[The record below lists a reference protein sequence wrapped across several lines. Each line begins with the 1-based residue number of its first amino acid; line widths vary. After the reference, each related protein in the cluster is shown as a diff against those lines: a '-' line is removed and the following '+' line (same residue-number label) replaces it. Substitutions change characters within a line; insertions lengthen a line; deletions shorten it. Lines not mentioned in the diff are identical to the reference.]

1 MDLVGPRY
9 IKDDGRFYALN
20 VIDLFS
26 HEVYTEAQRTKEDS
40 HVCQGLLRCWKTI
53 GIPDYL
59 QLDNALNFRGSNR
72 YPRSMGMVIRLCLS
86 YGVHPIFIPIGEP
99 WRNGVVE
106 RFNNTYDKRF
116 FRRQWFSSY
125 AVLKQQ
131 SRNFQRF
138 HNKHH
143 RYSCLKGKTPFEM
156 KQAEGFTPITVRP
169 GSKMPDLSFIPDGNI
184 SLVRFIRSNR
194 QLDIFGE
201 RFEVSKDLVYSYVRA
216 QIVTSLHA
224 VQLYLGNDIVDTFEY
239 RMPDDLLPAESTI
252 SLG

>member
-9 IKDDGRFYALN
+9 IKNDGRFYALN

-40 HVCQGLLRCWKTI
+40 HVCQGLLRCWKTM

-99 WRNGVVE
+99 WRNGAVE
-106 RFNNTYDKRF
+106 RFNDTYDKRF

-131 SRNFQRF
+131 SKNFQRF

-143 RYSCLKGKTPFEM
+143 RYSCLKGKTPFEV
-156 KQAEGFTPITVRP
+156 KQEEGFSPTTVRSS
-169 GSKMPDLSFIPDGNI
+169 GKMPDLSFIPDGNI
-184 SLVRFIRSNR
+184 SLIRFIRSNR

-224 VQLYLGNDIVDTFEY
+224 VQLYLGNEIVDTFEY
-239 RMPDDLLPAESTI
+239 RMSDDLLPIESTTE
-252 SLG
+252 LG